1 MDSAPC
7 FTRWQVGCTA
17 NPSGAAQDQT
27 ARARE
32 RPRETR
38 QGQHDLPHP
47 GHPEHQRATQ
57 AAHVARAVRQL
68 LGAGR
73 GLTPFGRELV
83 AEMEALR
90 MVVDLAHVNAA
101 GVDDALGAMTRPFV
115 VSHSACHAVHA
126 HPRNLSDDQLQRIAE
141 RGGVAA
147 GALYRHFPSKAELF
161 VEVFRSVA
169 EQELADLYEASSAPG
184 TTVDKLDAI
193 VREFTGNALAQP
205 RLAWALG
212 YEPVDPLVDAERL
225 AYRQTYRERLAELL
239 RRGIEAGELPE
250 QDAELAAAS
259 LIGAISEALVNPLS
273 PVRSERASDEQ
284 TIAAISAFCRRAVG
298 A

>member
-1 MDSAPC
+1 MAAARSPAPD
-7 FTRWQVGCTA
+7 TQA
-17 NPSGAAQDQT
+17 NRSRGDAT
-27 ARARE
+27 RE
-32 RPRETR
+32 RLLT
-38 QGQHDLPHP
+38 
-47 GHPEHQRATQ
+47 
-57 AAHVARAVRQL
+57 AAVELLEEGGYAAASVAA
-68 LGAGR
+68 
-73 GLTPFGRELV
+73 
-83 AEMEALR
+83 
-90 MVVDLAHVNAA
+90 
-101 GVDDALGAMTRPFV
+101 
-115 VSHSACHAVHA
+115 
-126 HPRNLSDDQLQRIAE
+126 IAE

-169 EQELADLYEASSAPG
+169 EHELADLYEASSVPG
-184 TTVDKLDAI
+184 TTVDKLEAI

-239 RRGIEAGELPE
+239 RRGIESGELPA

-259 LIGAISEALVNPLS
+259 LIGAISEALVSPLS
-273 PVRSERASDEQ
+273 PVRDERVSNEA
-284 TIAAISAFCRRAVG
+284 TIAAISSFCRRAVG